1 MTANQ
6 LLTKASSLHIAKAAM
21 RVSRLVLMLFLVAQL
36 FDGLFTYVAVSAVG
50 THAEGNVFLASW
62 MGLLGPGPTLFAAK
76 LLAATA
82 GIFVYYRGM
91 HGLLAGLTA
100 LYGLV
105 AIGPW
110 LVVYRAW
117 P

>member
-1 MTANQ
+1 MYYQSLIRAET
-6 LLTKASSLHIAKAAM
+6 LHMASAAM
-21 RVSRLVLMLFLVAQL
+21 RVSRLVLLLFLVAQL

-50 THAEGNVFLASW
+50 TRAEGNFILATW
-62 MGLLGPGPTLFAAK
+62 MNLVGPGPTLFVAK
-76 LLAATA
+76 LVAATA
-82 GIFVYYRGM
+82 GVFVYYRGL
-91 HGLLAGLTA
+91 HGLLAGLTV